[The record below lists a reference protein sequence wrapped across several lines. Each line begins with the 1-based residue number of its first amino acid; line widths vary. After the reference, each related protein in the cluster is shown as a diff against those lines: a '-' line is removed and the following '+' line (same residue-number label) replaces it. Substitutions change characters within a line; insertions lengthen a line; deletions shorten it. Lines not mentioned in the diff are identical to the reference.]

1 MNKEPEKAGDITA
14 CPAPAFVNRTLPWK
28 WHMLQ
33 IPVAN
38 TQIVK
43 LIATHWYKYRYK
55 YKKYIYIYID

>member
-14 CPAPAFVNRTLPWK
+14 CPAPAFVNRTLP
-28 WHMLQ
+28 Q
-33 IPVAN
+33 IPVAH